1 MSLRK
6 YLIIKFTTEQK
17 KFVKRT
23 NRVYFKPYELE

>member
-6 YLIIKFTTEQK
+6 YLTISRTTKQK

-23 NRVYFKPYELE
+23 DRVYFKPYELD